1 MEIKYDSSGKIAWR
15 RLKENKAAMC
25 GLFLI
30 MVAISICILGSLI
43 RPDSTPM
50 ANQMNLQLSIKSP
63 GFTVTM
69 LKVRRNE
76 LIQNK
81 GIISGMFLGGK
92 APEYQLLPIEK
103 FWFEGA
109 DVVVSEYTGL
119 VGTTG
124 IVHRFSLADVI
135 YPLAYTGKIN
145 KDGKGNL
152 FFTTIDGTI
161 QIESI
166 LKLQSII
173 KEEHIYTKTYFLG
186 TDRFGRDLLSRI
198 MAGTFISL
206 SVGLIAITISLIIGI
221 LLGSLAGFFGGK
233 TEQAVL
239 WLINVVWSVPT
250 LLLVIAITM
259 VLGTGYWQLF
269 VAVGLTMWVEVARLV
284 RGQMK
289 VLKEKEF
296 VEAGRALGYSPVRIL
311 LKHLIP
317 QVIGPA
323 MVIAT
328 ANFANAILLEAG
340 LSFLG
345 IGVQPP
351 MPSWGSMIKEN
362 YAYILVDA
370 SYLATFPGIAI
381 FLLVLSF
388 ILLSRGLQEA
398 IYGKA
403 SSHLNL

>member
-30 MVAISICILGSLI
+30 LVAIIICILGSLI

-76 LIQNK
+76 LTQNK

-103 FWFEGA
+103 SWFEGA

-119 VGTTG
+119 EGTTG

-135 YPLAYTGKIN
+135 YPLAYAGKIN

-221 LLGSLAGFFGGK
+221 LLGSLAGFLGGK

-239 WLINVVWSVPT
+239 WLINVFWSVPT